1 MERSRAPPTGSFPEK
16 NLFEKKTSLNFHSKA
31 SEPNPRAEYTF
42 WKKILLDIHYSLGP
56 GRGRGVII
64 YILKQIL
71 KVRKRRDQFVYMI
84 KLIINSE
91 G

>member
-1 MERSRAPPTGSFPEK
+1 MSRAPPTGSFPERK
-16 NLFEKKTSLNFHSKA
+16 FILKKKLVLIFIVKLSKL
-31 SEPNPRAEYTF
+31 SIGTQPTF
-42 WKKILLDIHYSLGP
+42 RKKILLDIHYSLGP